1 MNWPSA
7 FWWYSHAIPII
18 PSGETE
24 LWETTTSRTCR
35 LSRLSGLNSHE
46 FRWEGL
52 NFEVISTDLLWTGYE
67 AGKIWAILSEGHDA
81 KCHQRAG
88 STCWHCFPRYG
99 LITYDTFV
107 TLFYHSLPRWSLQGC
122 NYKVVRLH
130 LETYLSPWGIGARL
144 GGKNTLGHRTKRFH
158 SGIPCLKSVL
168 HNSPTIFGAILT
180 GTEWELLARLPSFK
194 QIFFYFILDIV
205 ASKQMFL
212 LCGKNY
218 PKPCQIHQFWCK

>member
-1 MNWPSA
+1 M
-7 FWWYSHAIPII
+7 
-18 PSGETE
+18 GG
-24 LWETTTSRTCR
+24 R
-35 LSRLSGLNSHE
+35 
-46 FRWEGL
+46 
-52 NFEVISTDLLWTGYE
+52 NFEVNSTDLLWTGYG

-158 SGIPCLKSVL
+158 SGIPCLKSVR

-180 GTEWELLARLPSFK
+180 GTEWEILARLPSFNK
-194 QIFFYFILDIV
+194 FSFTSSWILWLTGYWKYTDV
-205 ASKQMFL
+205 L

-218 PKPCQIHQFWCK
+218 PKLCSNTPVLAQIAQKTR